1 MVLILPRLTAS
12 NTGDNGACMECTA
25 VVSKAKRASESDLPP
40 DSSKTRKIVE
50 ILREIDSRSD
60 GEDRTIIF
68 SQFTSMLDII
78 EPFLEAEGIRYVRC
92 ECLVLRFVATKRLA
106 LSDADDGTMNKAQRE
121 LALDAIKKEN
131 GRTRVILISFKAGS
145 TGERTPFC

>member
-1 MVLILPRLTAS
+1 MVLTLPRLTAS

-68 SQFTSMLDII
+68 SQFTSMLDLI
-78 EPFLEAEGIRYVRC
+78 EPFLRSAGIKFVRC
-92 ECLVLRFVATKRLA
+92 ASLLLSCL
-106 LSDADDGTMNKAQRE
+106 
-121 LALDAIKKEN
+121 
-131 GRTRVILISFKAGS
+131 
-145 TGERTPFC
+145 C